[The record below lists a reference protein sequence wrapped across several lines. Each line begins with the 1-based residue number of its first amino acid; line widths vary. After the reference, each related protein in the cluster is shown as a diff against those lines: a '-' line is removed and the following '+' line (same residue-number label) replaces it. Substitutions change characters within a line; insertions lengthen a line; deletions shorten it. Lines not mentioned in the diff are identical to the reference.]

1 MNEESF
7 EMARKKTEDVNPE
20 SELPTTAQPAA
31 EQAAPETEE
40 KERNA
45 IDQFIY
51 HQRRALEEASKAVD
65 ALLPEGFKTHGA
77 EAQKE
82 FNKGFKVL
90 VDAAIAELEKINRR
104 SEQAAQDA
112 QEGDPRPSSTG
123 KVKVKVQ
130 VE

>member
-1 MNEESF
+1 
-7 EMARKKTEDVNPE
+7 MARKKTENVNPE
-20 SELPTTAQPAA
+20 NEQPTNEQPTAEETTA

-40 KERNA
+40 KDRNA
-45 IDQFIY
+45 LDQFIY

-65 ALLPEGFKTHGA
+65 ALLPEGFKTHSA

-104 SEQAAQDA
+104 SEQAARDA
-112 QEGDPRPSSTG
+112 QEGEPRPSSTG